1 MADTDTAR
9 EHFKTVLVNTISRFA
24 ENPKWRGH
32 DTEQL
37 DAAVDAL
44 FDELSEL
51 RADVDALKG
60 GRDG

>member
-1 MADTDTAR
+1 MSDTTR
-9 EHFKTVLVNTISRFA
+9 EQFKTWLQNTIVRFSPG
-24 ENPKWRGH
+24 NPEWREH

-37 DAAVDAL
+37 NAAVDPL

-60 GRDG
+60 GDGR